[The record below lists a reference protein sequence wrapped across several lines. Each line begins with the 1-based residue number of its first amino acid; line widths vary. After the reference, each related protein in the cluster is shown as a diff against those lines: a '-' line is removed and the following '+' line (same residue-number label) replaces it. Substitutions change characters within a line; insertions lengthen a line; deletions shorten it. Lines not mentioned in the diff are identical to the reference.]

1 MLSLN
6 TQASASDESSPNA
19 SQDGAKA
26 KSKEEIKSAKSKS
39 KAGSSSSKKSSGGGS
54 GISAKHKSAS
64 TPQQSSAA
72 AETNPLSSLS
82 LPMLPPEFAQPFAL
96 PSPFS
101 SAAQL
106 LRPHF
111 PATSAASSAPAE
123 QLIRLPTKPLDIS
136 EVSKNPAAVP
146 TKKPDATPP
155 PPSKKSFEDAECV
168 SGTSGG
174 GKRDNVVKVPPFSNR
189 QQGAIVV
196 ESNNNE
202 VVGKREENG
211 GISNSKEQFAVLR
224 YVALVTIL
232 SNGIPCTY
240 HQFTGV

>member
-1 MLSLN
+1 MQFHS
-6 TQASASDESSPNA
+6 QASASDESSPNA
-19 SQDGAKA
+19 SQDGVKT
-26 KSKEEIKSAKSKS
+26 KSKEEAKSTKSKS
-39 KAGSSSSKKSSGGGS
+39 KSGSSSSKKSSGGG
-54 GISAKHKSAS
+54 GISAKHKSTAS
-64 TPQQSSAA
+64 LQHSSAVVA
-72 AETNPLSSLS
+72 ANPLSSLS

-136 EVSKNPAAVP
+136 EVSKNPAVP

-232 SNGIPCTY
+232 SDGIPCTY

>member
-6 TQASASDESSPNA
+6 EQASASDESSPNA

-26 KSKEEIKSAKSKS
+26 KSKEEIKSTKSKS
-39 KAGSSSSKKSSGGGS
+39 KSGSSSSKKSSGGGS

-72 AETNPLSSLS
+72 ANPLSSLS

-136 EVSKNPAAVP
+136 EVSKNPAEP

-155 PPSKKSFEDAECV
+155 PPSKKLFEDAECV

-211 GISNSKEQFAVLR
+211 GSSNSKEQFAVLR